1 VISIAQFDQVSLIDT
16 NMIKWYGGF
25 VVSLMLSKQ
34 DEGDHEKQIKI
45 LI

>member
-1 VISIAQFDQVSLIDT
+1 
-16 NMIKWYGGF
+16 MIKWYGGF

-45 LI
+45 LIWFKLNKLWAI